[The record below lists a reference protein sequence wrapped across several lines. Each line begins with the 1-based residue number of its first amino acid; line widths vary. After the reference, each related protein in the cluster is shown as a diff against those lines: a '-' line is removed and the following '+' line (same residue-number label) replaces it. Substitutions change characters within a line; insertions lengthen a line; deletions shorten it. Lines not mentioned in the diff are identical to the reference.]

1 MTGTELI
8 RDFVN
13 SRELLDPIELFG
25 SPEELGTWLSLNGVA
40 PENVRPNAG
49 DLRRAVELREA
60 LRRILLSNTGV
71 EVDTAADFAVLDA
84 IASQARVE
92 LHFSGQESDLL
103 PAAKGTSAA
112 LGRIVIAVHEAMAD
126 GSWSR
131 LKACR
136 ASDCEW
142 AFIDAAKNHSRQW
155 CSMGSCGNREK
166 ARVFRHRH
174 RQ

>member
-13 SRELLDPIELFG
+13 TRELLEPIELFG
-25 SPEELGTWLSLNGVA
+25 SAEELGAWLSSNGIA
-40 PENVRPNAG
+40 SKDVRPDDG

-71 EVDTAADFAVLDA
+71 EVDTASAFSVLDA
-84 IASQARVE
+84 TASRAQVE
-92 LHFSGQESDLL
+92 LHFSGHESDLL
-103 PAAKGTSAA
+103 PGAEGTDAA

-126 GSWSR
+126 GSWDR

-142 AFIDAAKNHSRQW
+142 AFIDTAKNHSRQW

-166 ARVFRHRH
+166 ARAFRQRHRH
-174 RQ
+174 